1 MQMPAKIQELFQIH
15 FQDNGRD
22 FVLLIQYAAENGFT
36 DKDIIRSY
44 EALRL
49 RGVHKVSADQIKAFM
64 HANNEPQDGNG
75 ENVPAPEH
83 RQQSRQI
90 EDAAM
95 GILVDDQD
103 DGQHTGFNSNRFF
116 KLKKYCYGLLVRK
129 EMITDYAR
137 ELKINV
143 LQNELED
150 FITLATQ
157 ENWGCRTL
165 IARILEKEMEIR
177 VEKRRKQRVRIAGF
191 PQMKYLQELIREDLP
206 KDAQMVIRTGN
217 T

>member
-1 MQMPAKIQELFQIH
+1 MNVCMAWQTGKYSWSITLAPCCALFQIH

-95 GILVDDQD
+95 GILVDLTRMMD
-103 DGQHTGFNSNRFF
+103 S
-116 KLKKYCYGLLVRK
+116 
-129 EMITDYAR
+129 
-137 ELKINV
+137 
-143 LQNELED
+143 
-150 FITLATQ
+150 TQ
-157 ENWGCRTL
+157 ALTQIDSLN
-165 IARILEKEMEIR
+165 
-177 VEKRRKQRVRIAGF
+177 
-191 PQMKYLQELIREDLP
+191 
-206 KDAQMVIRTGN
+206 
-217 T
+217 

>member
-1 MQMPAKIQELFQIH
+1 MVVSDIICRIIH
-15 FQDNGRD
+15 
-22 FVLLIQYAAENGFT
+22 LCEKYAAENGFT

-95 GILVDDQD
+95 GILVDLTRMMD
-103 DGQHTGFNSNRFF
+103 S
-116 KLKKYCYGLLVRK
+116 
-129 EMITDYAR
+129 
-137 ELKINV
+137 
-143 LQNELED
+143 
-150 FITLATQ
+150 TQ
-157 ENWGCRTL
+157 ALTQIDSLN
-165 IARILEKEMEIR
+165 
-177 VEKRRKQRVRIAGF
+177 
-191 PQMKYLQELIREDLP
+191 
-206 KDAQMVIRTGN
+206 
-217 T
+217 

>member
-1 MQMPAKIQELFQIH
+1 MKNIHYSVPDTLVGKTVSVKIYSEKVVIFHGQAKVAAHERVYGAADWKIQLEHYARTLLRKPGAVQGSLALMQMPSKIQELFQRH

-44 EALRL
+44 EALRQ

-75 ENVPAPEH
+75 ENVPVAEH

-95 GILVDDQD
+95 GILLDL
-103 DGQHTGFNSNRFF
+103 TR
-116 KLKKYCYGLLVRK
+116 
-129 EMITDYAR
+129 M
-137 ELKINV
+137 
-143 LQNELED
+143 
-150 FITLATQ
+150 
-157 ENWGCRTL
+157 
-165 IARILEKEMEIR
+165 ME
-177 VEKRRKQRVRIAGF
+177 G
-191 PQMKYLQELIREDLP
+191 
-206 KDAQMVIRTGN
+206 AQALTKMDSLN
-217 T
+217 

>member
-83 RQQSRQI
+83 RQPSRQI

-95 GILVDDQD
+95 GILVDLTRMMD
-103 DGQHTGFNSNRFF
+103 R
-116 KLKKYCYGLLVRK
+116 
-129 EMITDYAR
+129 
-137 ELKINV
+137 
-143 LQNELED
+143 
-150 FITLATQ
+150 TQ
-157 ENWGCRTL
+157 ALTQIDSLN
-165 IARILEKEMEIR
+165 
-177 VEKRRKQRVRIAGF
+177 
-191 PQMKYLQELIREDLP
+191 
-206 KDAQMVIRTGN
+206 
-217 T
+217 

>member
-1 MQMPAKIQELFQIH
+1 MEDYKVDKWSTICMKNIHYSVPDTLVGKTVSVKIYSEKVVIFHGQVKVALMQMPAKIQELFQIH

-95 GILVDDQD
+95 GILVDLTRMMD
-103 DGQHTGFNSNRFF
+103 S
-116 KLKKYCYGLLVRK
+116 
-129 EMITDYAR
+129 
-137 ELKINV
+137 
-143 LQNELED
+143 
-150 FITLATQ
+150 TQ
-157 ENWGCRTL
+157 ALTQIDSLN
-165 IARILEKEMEIR
+165 
-177 VEKRRKQRVRIAGF
+177 
-191 PQMKYLQELIREDLP
+191 
-206 KDAQMVIRTGN
+206 
-217 T
+217 